1 MDEWQT
7 GARVK
12 RECYGRGNDNSS
24 VSGSDEAA
32 AHTEPKVKA
41 KNKKRCKRER
51 KKETIAI
58 RGDRTLDH
66 TVKSRAL
73 YRLS

>member
-32 AHTEPKVKA
+32 AHTEPKSKG
-41 KNKKRCKRER
+41 KKQKKMQKREKKRNNRDP
-51 KKETIAI
+51 
-58 RGDRTLDH
+58 RGSNPRPH
-66 TVKSRAL
+66 G
-73 YRLS
+73 